1 MSSNVNNIHNGIS
14 LSQDNNIQILND
26 IQSLQDI
33 EQELF
38 NSLEENQ
45 NLTSAQQKQIIQKI
59 NDISNMRIN
68 LYHTLDNMNNYFAN
82 SLSSSRSTLAEQTT
96 AIGIVENELN
106 KSKIKLRDL
115 EEDKNNKIRLIEINN
130 YFGEKYA
137 EHSNL
142 MKIIVWVLLPILLLA
157 ILNRKGFLP
166 NTIYYILVII
176 ITIIGSIFFWN
187 RLYSIF
193 YRDPMNY
200 QEYDWSFNP
209 KTAPK
214 GNNDNDTTNPWL
226 IPSASLNMGTC
237 IGDACCTKGMSWD
250 SGLNKC
256 IITNSPSTSNIA
268 SSASTLVNQLSNNIP
283 VTKESFINNVLTKHA
298 YTYKK
303 PDITLGSHNVNP
315 ANSSSF
321 IQYGKY

>member
-14 LSQDNNIQILND
+14 STQDNNIQILND

-33 EQELF
+33 EQQLF

-45 NLTSAQQKQIIQKI
+45 NLTPNQQKQIIQKI

-68 LYHTLDNMNNYFAN
+68 LYHTLDTMNNYFAT

-142 MKIIVWVLLPILLLA
+142 MKIIVWVLLPILVLA

-166 NTIYYILVII
+166 TRIYYILVII
-176 ITIIGSIFFWN
+176 ITIIGAIYFWS

-209 KTAPK
+209 KAAPQ
-214 GNNDNDTTNPWL
+214 GNNANTSNPWS
-226 IPSASLNMGTC
+226 IPGGLGTC
-237 IGDACCTKGMSWD
+237 IGDACCTTGMSWD
-250 SGLNKC
+250 STLNKC
-256 IITNSPSTSNIA
+256 KITNSPSTSNIA
-268 SSASTLVNQLSNNIP
+268 TSASPIVSQPSNNIP
-283 VTKESFINNVLTKHA
+283 VTKESFINDVLTKHA
-298 YTYKK
+298 YSYKK
-303 PDITLGSHNVNP
+303 PDIMLGSYNINP
-315 ANSSSF
+315 SNSNSF
-321 IQYGKY
+321 IQYGNY